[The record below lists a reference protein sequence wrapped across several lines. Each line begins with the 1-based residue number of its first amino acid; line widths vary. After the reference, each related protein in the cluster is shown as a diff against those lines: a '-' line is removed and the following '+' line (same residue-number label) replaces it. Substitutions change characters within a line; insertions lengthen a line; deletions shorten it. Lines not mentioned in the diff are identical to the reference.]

1 MSSAVADLEASLQA
15 MLSLKPPGVS
25 GTRISSITALCTA
38 NVQSESVLIQKLY
51 THFKKAPGS
60 HKLGVLYV
68 VDSVVRKWT
77 EQAKSAGQPIN
88 NSAQDGTFGAGV
100 NRVKELLPMLMN
112 DIIHSAPNDQ
122 KEKLRK
128 LLDIWEKGQTFPLQ
142 MIASFKEQLSATN
155 VTTTPPGS
163 PPSDL
168 QQSQPGQ
175 QPAPA
180 PAAATRDTSSILAA
194 LSNIARLNA
203 AAPANSNPVPPTMG
217 SSFNVSNG
225 HNNPAQQVPAL
236 NQLPYS
242 SMPLP
247 VNVPAPTATFAQQT
261 QALNGTQAYASN
273 NPYAGAPSVMPPAPL
288 DPAVQ
293 QQLMLIKALSD
304 QGLSADKIAGIIAA
318 MGSQAPP
325 LPGAGGIP
333 PPLPLAA
340 QNQNAIA
347 QNSWGGKPD
356 QSRDYNGYNNESI
369 RSPQSRFQRRSRSRS
384 PKPEWNARDSP
395 ASRRRDDQ
403 NFDYDRGSPGGNRDS
418 DDRGRGGRAGG
429 RGNGIGTGTG
439 NGNEYRQRSPIR
451 RGQSPSPPGSSNGP
465 DKWVGHDSTIPR
477 GSIKVLSRTLF
488 VGGVTSSEHELRN
501 LFAQF
506 GRVQTCIVNKDKR
519 HAFVKMITRQDAIA
533 AKDAMEKNRTPDSQ
547 LRTRWGVGFGPRECS
562 DYQTGVSIIP
572 INKLTDADRKWMV
585 SAEYGG
591 SGGKPMESGM
601 VVEEPDIEIGQG
613 VSSKAIS
620 RRMGT
625 DQGGHGVPKSNRGFD
640 DEEKPRFRRGGDRDD
655 HRNNDRKERYSN
667 ISGPTPMPPVP
678 AFGMPGGFPFA
689 MPTLPNGMPMFPP
702 GFTFPGQPAPS
713 QPPPPGHRN

>member
-88 NSAQDGTFGAGV
+88 SSSPDGTFAAGV
-100 NRVKELLPMLMN
+100 NRVKELLPMLMT
-112 DIIHSAPNDQ
+112 DIIQSAPDDQ

-128 LLDIWEKGQTFPLQ
+128 LLEIWEKGQTFPLQ
-142 MIASFKEQLSATN
+142 MIASFKEQMSAKN

-163 PPSDL
+163 PPVDL
-168 QQSQPGQ
+168 QNSLLGQ

-180 PAAATRDTSSILAA
+180 APARNTSSILEA
-194 LSNIARLNA
+194 LSNIARLNN
-203 AAPANSNPVPPTMG
+203 AAPTTAPGPLPTTMG
-217 SSFNVSNG
+217 NPYNVSNAQ
-225 HNNPAQQVPAL
+225 NNTAQQVPAL
-236 NQLPYS
+236 NQLPFTP
-242 SMPLP
+242 MPLP
-247 VNVPAPTATFAQQT
+247 VNVPAPVASFAPQT
-261 QALNGTQAYASN
+261 QGHNGALNYASN
-273 NPYAGAPSVMPPAPL
+273 NPYAAAPPVMPPAAAL

-293 QQLMLIKALSD
+293 QQLILIKALSD
-304 QGLSADKIAGIIAA
+304 QGFPPDKIAGIIAA
-318 MGSQAPP
+318 MGTQAPP

-333 PPLPLAA
+333 PPLPFAA
-340 QNQNAIA
+340 QNHNAIA
-347 QNSWGGKPD
+347 QNGWGGKPD
-356 QSRDYNGYNNESI
+356 GSRDRNSYDNESL
-369 RSPQSRFQRRSRSRS
+369 RSPQGRFRRRSRSRS

-395 ASRRRDDQ
+395 SGRRRDDQ
-403 NFDYDRGSPGGNRDS
+403 HFDYDRGSPAGNRGS
-418 DDRGRGGRAGG
+418 EDRGRGGRAGG
-429 RGNGIGTGTG
+429 RGI
-439 NGNEYRQRSPIR
+439 EYRQRSPQR

-477 GSIKVLSRTLF
+477 GNIKVLSRTLF
-488 VGGVTSSEHELRN
+488 VGGVTSSDHELRN
-501 LFAQF
+501 LFSQF

-533 AKDAMEKNRTPDSQ
+533 AKDAMEKNRAPDSQ

-591 SGGKPMESGM
+591 SGGKAIESGM

-620 RRMGT
+620 RRMGV
-625 DQGGHGVPKSNRGFD
+625 DQGGHNGNKGNRGRED
-640 DEEKPRFRRGGDRDD
+640 DDNPRFRRGGDRDD
-655 HRNNDRKERYSN
+655 RRHDDRKDKYAN

-678 AFGMPGGFPFA
+678 AFGMPGGFPFT

>member
-1 MSSAVADLEASLQA
+1 MSSAVAELEASLQA

-25 GTRISSITALCTA
+25 GTRITSITTLCTA

-51 THFKKAPGS
+51 THFKKAPGT

-77 EQAKSAGQPIN
+77 EQAKSVGQPIN
-88 NSAQDGTFGAGV
+88 NSAQDGTFAAGV
-100 NRVKELLPMLMN
+100 NRVKELLPVLMN
-112 DIIHSAPNDQ
+112 DIILSAPDDQ
-122 KEKLRK
+122 KEKIRK

-142 MIASFKEQLSATN
+142 MITSFKEKLSAQN
-155 VTTTPPGS
+155 ETTTPPGS
-163 PPSDL
+163 PPADL
-168 QQSQPGQ
+168 QKSLLGQ

-180 PAAATRDTSSILAA
+180 ALVRNTSSILEA
-194 LSNIARLNA
+194 LSNIARLNNA
-203 AAPANSNPVPPTMG
+203 APPANSNPLPQPMG
-217 SSFNVSNG
+217 SSYNVSNAQ
-225 HNNPAQQVPAL
+225 NNPAQQVPAM
-236 NQLPYS
+236 NQLPFPP
-242 SMPLP
+242 MPLP
-247 VNVPAPTATFAQQT
+247 VNVPAPTATFAPQT
-261 QALNGTQAYASN
+261 QGSNNGVQNYANN
-273 NPYAGAPSVMPPAPL
+273 NPYAGAPPVMPPAAL
-288 DPAVQ
+288 DPAVH

-304 QGLSADKIAGIIAA
+304 QGFQPDKIAGLIAA
-318 MGSQAPP
+318 MSSQAPP

-333 PPLPLAA
+333 PSLPFAA

-347 QNSWGGKPD
+347 QNGWGGNSD
-356 QSRDYNGYNNESI
+356 ESRDRSGYDKEAV
-369 RSPQSRFQRRSRSRS
+369 RSPQGGRFRRRSRSRS

-395 ASRRRDDQ
+395 ASRRRDEQ
-403 NFDYDRGSPGGNRDS
+403 HFDYDRGSPGNRGN

-429 RGNGIGTGTG
+429 RGN
-439 NGNEYRQRSPIR
+439 EYRQRSPQR

-465 DKWVGHDSTIPR
+465 EKWVGHDSTIPR

-488 VGGVTSSEHELRN
+488 VGGVTSSEHELRS
-501 LFAQF
+501 LFSQF

-519 HAFVKMITRQDAIA
+519 HAFVKMISRQDAIA
-533 AKDAMEKNRTPDSQ
+533 AKDAMEKNRSPDSQ

-572 INKLTDADRKWMV
+572 ISKLTDADRKWMV

-625 DQGGHGVPKSNRGFD
+625 DQGGHGGPKSSRNRDED
-640 DEEKPRFRRGGDRDD
+640 DNPRYRRGGDRDD
-655 HRNNDRKERYSN
+655 RRNDDRKDRYSN

-678 AFGMPGGFPFA
+678 AFGMPGGFPFP
-689 MPTLPNGMPMFPP
+689 MPTLANGMPMFPP
-702 GFTFPGQPAPS
+702 GFTFPGQTATQATP
-713 QPPPPGHRN
+713 QPPPPGHRS